1 MFTREQRIGM
11 FFVMGLVL
19 LLVAVELTLGLG
31 ILHKRYTVFATFPN
45 VDGLNEGSDVRLG
58 GLKAG
63 RVESMKLDD
72 RHVLVKMAVENGMVV
87 RRDSIARLE
96 VRALSGDRYVSISL
110 GSPTAPPVT
119 PGDTID
125 GETPASFTDV
135 IDSLSK
141 VAENVSDLAE
151 NLKDNSG
158 RLLSGLADLVEEN
171 RTSLGLA
178 AENLASIT
186 GKLDR
191 GTGTLGRLLNDPTL
205 YERVTS
211 TMGDVRT
218 SVQDLG
224 SVARNLADGRGTLG
238 KLITEDGGL
247 YDQVRDTVDNLN
259 ATARNAQ
266 EITASMRA
274 GEGTLG
280 KALTDD
286 GLYNEA
292 QDTLRT
298 VNRATQSVED
308 QAAISL
314 LGTIVTSLF

>member
-1 MFTREQRIGM
+1 MLTREQRIGI
-11 FFVMGLVL
+11 FFVLGLVL

-31 ILHKRYTVFATFPN
+31 ILHKRYTLYATFPN
-45 VDGLNEGSDVRLG
+45 VDGLNEGGDVRLG

-63 RVESMKLDD
+63 RVEGMRIED
-72 RHVLVKMAVENGMVV
+72 RHVVVKMAVDDGMVI
-87 RRDSIARLE
+87 RRDSVARLE
-96 VRALSGDRYVSISL
+96 TRVLSGDRYVSISL
-110 GSPTAPPVT
+110 GTPTAPPVT
-119 PGDTID
+119 SGDTID
-125 GETPASFTDV
+125 GETPATFGDV
-135 IDSLSK
+135 IDELSR

-151 NLKDNSG
+151 NLNDNSQ

-171 RTSLGLA
+171 RASLGSA

-191 GTGTLGRLLNDPTL
+191 GTGTLGLLLNDPTL

-211 TMGDVRT
+211 TMGDVRE

-224 SVARNLADGRGTLG
+224 AVARNLSEGRGTLG
-238 KLITEDGGL
+238 KLLTEDGGL

-266 EITASMRA
+266 EITASIRS

-280 KALTDD
+280 KAVSDD
-286 GLYNEA
+286 SLYNEA